1 MFGLPCELR
10 ACDVLSSVCQ
20 SASVESAETLPQFAK
35 AAPPHGTSS
44 KLQPVKEW
52 FISGVKQGDAPTAMA
67 AADDDADDEADGG
80 GPRGCV
86 LCTLITN
93 LEIPMSSASVDN
105 RQAARRPCKLDM
117 DSVALSTKS

>member
-10 ACDVLSSVCQ
+10 ACDVLSSVCP

-35 AAPPHGTSS
+35 AAPGTSS

-67 AADDDADDEADGG
+67 AADDDGDADDEADGR

-93 LEIPMSSASVDN
+93 LEIPMSSVR
-105 RQAARRPCKLDM
+105 RQSSSCEATLQ
-117 DSVALSTKS
+117 TG